1 MMSKLDIR
9 REIEKLEHQRPQT
22 LNEFNAREFKLRT
35 LLDQL
40 RARIGSD

>member
-1 MMSKLDIR
+1 MISKFEIR
-9 REIEKLEHQRPQT
+9 KEIERLEQQRPRT
-22 LNEFNAREFKLRT
+22 LNEFNAREFKIRN